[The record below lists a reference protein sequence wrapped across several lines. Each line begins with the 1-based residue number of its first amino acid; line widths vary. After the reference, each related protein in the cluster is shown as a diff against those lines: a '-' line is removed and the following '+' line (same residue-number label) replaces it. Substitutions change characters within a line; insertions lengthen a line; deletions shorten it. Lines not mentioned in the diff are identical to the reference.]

1 MQEFAATMLVNVLM
15 DVEVWGSTV
24 VLLGAKGEDVLIQ
37 RASAILVS
45 LVVVSVFSKRM
56 LVSFLSKFV
65 VTSLRYCMELLCRVI
80 RLSRCCIWLA

>member
-1 MQEFAATMLVNVLM
+1 MREFAATMLVNVLM

-45 LVVVSVFSKRM
+45 LVVVSVISKRM

-65 VTSLRYCMELLCRVI
+65 VISLRHCMELLYRVI